1 MCICKIYR
9 LHIYVCIY
17 IYIIISNIRY
27 TICHVT
33 RYTFLTK
40 QYTLRYTFWQL
51 WVYLDHLNDRR
62 LMKPVG
68 RWHNKSVNLKESM
81 QRRERE
87 RGKKNTVDQCY
98 REENEWKQEI
108 KCTNEWHY
116 APLLRKYI
124 TEALRKSM
132 IAKDLMEVINLY
144 FWKGK
149 KDSCSHQKQ
158 LASTYVVE
166 YVVVLKD

>member
-1 MCICKIYR
+1 M
-9 LHIYVCIY
+9 
-17 IYIIISNIRY
+17 SRY
-27 TICHVT
+27 TIHFFDKTIHVT
-33 RYTFLTK
+33 KHILTTMSIFRSS
-40 QYTLRYTFWQL
+40 QWQKTNETSGK
-51 WVYLDHLNDRR
+51 VTQQKCEPKRIYAA
-62 LMKPVG
+62 K
-68 RWHNKSVNLKESM
+68 
-81 QRRERE
+81 RERE

-149 KDSCSHQKQ
+149 KDSCSHQK
-158 LASTYVVE
+158 
-166 YVVVLKD
+166 